1 MCFNF
6 CTWTRVGITLRGKS
20 RRILVKGPVSEVGMP
35 RANARDWHVTGEGV
49 SMEIPSQVPRL

>member
-20 RRILVKGPVSEVGMP
+20 RRILAKEAVSGVGMP
-35 RANARDWHVTGEGV
+35 RVNARDWHVD
-49 SMEIPSQVPRL
+49 R